1 MIQSKTKHQKP
12 KQMTTTSKRLTG
24 SAALLFAMAGLA
36 QAQVAIPAGFA
47 HPKAAIDTASR
58 GFTVR
63 MLQAN
68 AGSGE
73 LPNLLT
79 RTESQ
84 LAGMLIDPAT
94 KLPYVNDADLTAFVL
109 NPDGSFNE
117 PIAIDYGGAGAIV
130 FPGIPGVN
138 GAVNNIAMEALTFLD
153 LEPGTYSM
161 IVRSDD
167 GFRVSVGGDSRDKL
181 SSINLGQYD
190 GGRGAGDSEFKFSI
204 SQAGAYSFRLI
215 YEQGGGDY
223 SVSWFAANV
232 TEPDAHIL
240 VNGDGGIK
248 AYQKLNTALPA
259 YVDYVVPSP
268 GQDRVSPGI
277 KIATRIRDGSATT
290 VNSGSVKL
298 YLDGAQVTPE
308 ITTGATGTMV
318 SYDPP
323 GLLKVLTKHT
333 VGLVFTDSA
342 STVRSNSW
350 TFTVSNNGNVILPT
364 PIFFENFE
372 SLDEETL
379 PAGWSVENFTTGAF
393 GEFDLDNPGSDSYLG
408 WVTITTDRVLSMGVA
423 GRWEGTRRLAFPESF
438 VNDQPIT
445 GIASNKFV
453 YAESDTRGG
462 SQIQYMF
469 TGDYDL
475 SGKTSLFVSYYS
487 MYEQN
492 QDSIG
497 SVEYSIDGG
506 TNWLPIVYMIDASD
520 IVLDAEGKT
529 DAVATLTKENPDTAI
544 NPIDDTLPRTFGT
557 FIGAATDTWA
567 NLGPYIS
574 GRINDDYIESKRVE
588 LFPIPQ
594 ADNQKTV
601 RFRFA
606 QAGTGSWYFGVDNFG
621 IYSITTPIVVAPKIT
636 EISLG
641 QVLTT
646 GKPLALAVKASGT
659 EPFTYQWAFEGVEI
673 AGATS
678 ASFNLSAVATSNAGK
693 YTVVVRNDKGAASAD
708 VNVVVVSG
716 DADLKKDLVVHLAF
730 DGDYKDSSGKNN
742 NASSVGSPTFEE
754 GRFGQALHI
763 KSTADGTVANFAS
776 LGYPSDL
783 KFGDSVNFTIAFWV
797 KYSSQ
802 TDDHPFISNKDWN
815 SSGNRG
821 WGVFSQSG
829 AEFRPQITGT
839 GGTKF
844 STKPPFQLKDGAWH
858 NVVVSVN
865 RTGNV
870 ESYVDG
876 VKLSSVPI
884 ATTGSVD
891 TDDLSFAVNIGQDG
905 TGKYTDGNASSLEGL
920 VDDVGIWRRALS
932 ADDVGALYMRATS
945 GLNLGTDPIS
955 VGLVTHLA
963 FDGDY
968 GDASGRN
975 NNASAMGTPDFQT
988 GKLGKALH
996 VTSTKDGS
1004 VANFATLGYPDDLKF
1019 GDNVNFSISFWVNY
1033 LSQTD
1038 DHPFISNKDWNS
1050 SNNRG
1055 WGIFSQSGAEFR
1067 PQITG
1072 TGGTKFS
1079 TKPPFQLKD
1088 GAWHNV
1094 IVTVN
1099 RTGNVVSYVDGTQIS
1114 SVPIAT
1120 AGSIDTDDLSLAVNI
1135 GQDGTGTY
1143 TDGGASSLDGLVDDV
1158 GIWRRVL
1165 TADEAAVINLRAQNG
1180 RNLRG
1185 AGAAAVV
1192 VTAPTLA
1199 GVSVS
1204 GNNIVLTWSGTGTF
1218 QVQKR
1223 AAFGAGNWEN
1233 VGAATTAKTAS
1244 DAISG
1249 TASFYRI
1256 VAQ

>member
-1 MIQSKTKHQKP
+1 M
-12 KQMTTTSKRLTG
+12 
-24 SAALLFAMAGLA
+24 LLATACLANAQVVIPAGLA
-36 QAQVAIPAGFA
+36 
-47 HPKAAIDTASR
+47 HPKSALDTASP
-58 GFTVR
+58 GFVVR
-63 MLQAN
+63 VHQAN

-73 LPNLLT
+73 LPNLLS
-79 RTESQ
+79 RTEAQ
-84 LAGMLIDPAT
+84 LAGLLNDPAT
-94 KLPYVNDADLTAFVL
+94 KLPYVNDADLTAFTL

-117 PIAIDYGGAGAIV
+117 PVAIDYGGAGAIT

-138 GAVNNIAMEALTFLD
+138 AAVNNIAMEALTFLD
-153 LEPGTYSM
+153 LDPGTYSM

-167 GFRVSVGGDSRDKL
+167 GFRVSVGGDARDQL
-181 SSINLGQYD
+181 TAISLGQYD
-190 GGRGAGDSEFKFSI
+190 GGRGASDSEFKFAI
-204 SQAGAYSFRLI
+204 TQAGGYSFRLI

-223 SVSWFAANV
+223 SVSWFAGN
-232 TEPDAHIL
+232 TNLPDARVL
-240 VNGDGGIK
+240 VNAEGGIK
-248 AYQKLNTALPA
+248 AYQKLTTARPA
-259 YVDYVVPSP
+259 YVDYVTPSP
-268 GQDRVSPGI
+268 GADKVSPGI
-277 KIATRIRDGSATT
+277 KIATRIKDGSAAT
-290 VNSGSVKL
+290 VVTNSVKFYMDNVL
-298 YLDGAQVTPE
+298 VTPVVSNDSN
-308 ITTGATGTMV
+308 GTMV

-333 VGLVFTDSA
+333 VGLVFSDSA
-342 STVRSNSW
+342 SAVRSNSW
-350 TFTVSNNGNVILPT
+350 TFIVSNNGNVSLPT
-364 PIFFENFE
+364 PIYYEDFETLE
-372 SLDEETL
+372 EETL
-379 PAGWSVENFTTGAF
+379 PAGWTVENYTTGAS

-408 WVTITTDRVLSMGVA
+408 WVTITTDRVSAIGAA

-438 VNDQPIT
+438 VNDQPVT

-462 SQIQYMF
+462 SQIQYLF
-469 TGDYDL
+469 TRDYDL
-475 SGKTSLFVSYYS
+475 TGKTSLYVSYYS

-497 SVEYSIDGG
+497 SAEYSIDGG
-506 TNWLPIVYMIDASD
+506 TSWLPIVYMIDVPD
-520 IVLDAEGKT
+520 IVLDADGKP
-529 DAVATLTKENPDTAI
+529 DGVATFTKENTGTAI
-544 NPIDDTLPRTFGT
+544 NPIDDTLPRTYGA
-557 FIGAATDTWA
+557 FIGAATNTWA

-574 GRINDDYIESKRVE
+574 GRLDDNYIESKRVE

-606 QAGTGSWYFGVDNFG
+606 QAGTASWYFGIDNLG
-621 IYSITTPIVVAPKIT
+621 IYSITTPIVVAPKVT
-636 EISLG
+636 EITLG

-659 EPFTYQWAFEGVEI
+659 EPFTYQWAFNGVEI

-678 ASFNLSAVATSNAGK
+678 STYNLASVAAANAGK
-693 YTVVVRNDKGAASAD
+693 YTIVVRNDKGADQAD
-708 VNVVVVSG
+708 VTVVVVSG
-716 DADLKKDLVVHLAF
+716 DADLKKDLVVHLTL

-742 NASSVGSPTFEE
+742 NATAKGSPTFEE
-754 GRFGQALHI
+754 GRLGQALHI
-763 KSTADGTVANFAS
+763 KSTADGTVANFAT

-821 WGVFSQSG
+821 WGIFSQSG
-829 AEFRPQITGT
+829 NTFRPQVTGT

-844 STKPPFQLKDGAWH
+844 STKPVYELKDGAWH

-870 ESYVDG
+870 DSYVDG
-876 VKLSSVPI
+876 VQLSSVPI
-884 ATTGSVD
+884 LTLGSID
-891 TDDLSFAVNIGQDG
+891 TDDLGFAVNIGQDG

-932 ADDVGALYMRATS
+932 SDDVGALYMRGTS
-945 GLNLGTDPIS
+945 GLNLGTDPVS

-968 GDASGRN
+968 SDASGRN
-975 NNASAMGTPDFQT
+975 NNAAASGTPDFQT

-996 VTSTKDGS
+996 VKSTADGTI
-1004 VANFATLGYPDDLKF
+1004 ANFATLGYPDDLKF

-1033 LSQTD
+1033 LIQTD

-1050 SNNRG
+1050 SGNRG
-1055 WGIFSQSGAEFR
+1055 WGIFSQSSAKFR

-1079 TKPPFQLKD
+1079 TNPTFQLKD

-1099 RTGNVVSYVDGTQIS
+1099 RTGNVDSYVDGSLIS

-1120 AGSIDTDDLSLAVNI
+1120 AGSIDTDDLGFAVNI
-1135 GQDGTGTY
+1135 GQDGTGKY
-1143 TDGGASSLDGLVDDV
+1143 TDGNASSLEGLVDDV

-1165 TADEAAVINLRAQNG
+1165 TSDEAAVINLRAQNG
-1180 RNLRG
+1180 RNLAGRG
-1185 AGAAAVV
+1185 VAAVV
-1192 VTAPTLA
+1192 VTAPTL
-1199 GVSVS
+1199 S
-1204 GNNIVLTWSGTGTF
+1204 GASISGGNIVLTWSGSGSF

-1233 VGAATTAKTAS
+1233 VGTATTAKTAS

-1249 TASFYRI
+1249 TTSFYRI